1 MGGDRE
7 TKRREE
13 KKMRAE
19 RGRVMVEREE
29 SNT

>member
-13 KKMRAE
+13 KKMRAK
-19 RGRVMVEREE
+19 RGRVMAEREE
-29 SNT
+29 RV